1 MKPFAFRLPPS
12 AFLAAVCAAALVGCS
27 SPRSALSIPPLPAW
41 PTTSQPE
48 KIPALRVAVES
59 RLAFPGAHVS
69 HADNTY
75 TLVPHSWLV
84 EYLEWTTRVAWL
96 AGMKYTAES
105 WDCDDFARGFDL
117 MAGRAAAKAGV
128 VAAPL
133 IARVMVEDPKLG
145 LHELNGVVTDRGR
158 FIVEPQPGSAVRLI
172 PLADYR
178 GKIRGILWG
187 DFNPF

>member
-1 MKPFAFRLPPS
+1 MRRFILFIVGLASLFAT
-12 AFLAAVCAAALVGCS
+12 ACS
-27 SPRSALSIPPLPAW
+27 SRSGLTIPPLPAW
-41 PTTSQPE
+41 PTTAQPE
-48 KIPALRVAVES
+48 KIPAFRVAVES
-59 RLAFPGAHVS
+59 LIAFPSAHVS

-84 EYLEWTTRVAWL
+84 EYLDWTTRVAWL

-117 MAGRAAAKAGV
+117 MAGRAAAKAGL

-133 IARVMVEDPKLG
+133 VARVMVEDPKLG

-158 FIVEPQPGSAVRLI
+158 FIVEPQPGAALRLI
-172 PLADYR
+172 PLAEYR
-178 GKIRGILWG
+178 GKIRAILWG
-187 DFNPF
+187 DFNPWH